1 MIFKEKLLLLAFL
14 IKKKLMRPCFQHT
27 KYMKIQ
33 LVILEVA
40 RDLLSKFNAPIW
52 MITNGSLF
60 LNAHLNNKTTVL
72 YLAIFTVVQRIY
84 PCSLYLK

>member
-14 IKKKLMRPCFQHT
+14 IKKKLMRPCFQNT

-40 RDLLSKFNAPIW
+40 RDLLKKFNAPIW

-72 YLAIFTVVQRIY
+72 YLAISTVVQRIY